1 MKFAVA
7 APCYVDFYKEAIEL
21 ERLGLDGL
29 WLFDS
34 PMVHSDVYAALA
46 LIAVNTTRIRIAPGV
61 AVARNRA
68 APITAHSIATIN
80 QLAPGRVALGF
91 STGNTA
97 RRAMGMPP
105 VGLGEF
111 REEALTIRGL
121 LRGESVPYREGAR
134 ESTVRLVH
142 QHHGFIRLE
151 PRIPLIMGA
160 TAPKSLRIAGEVG
173 DGLITSGSNPETL
186 KSWVDIARS
195 AIPTERGRD
204 AFQVAAMVG
213 VYVTAPGESAASP
226 GPREA
231 LGPWVLAHLR
241 LRLDTFKG
249 PAAAMDPTLADFA
262 GEVARLPEPK
272 HLWLYENYQI
282 GVGENFRRFVTPE
295 AINATCLCGPPD
307 FIADAIGKVFIAGA
321 DEVILRPHAN
331 GRTLTNYRRFV
342 ETVMRPMRGASR

>member
-1 MKFAVA
+1 MRFAVA
-7 APCYVDFYKEAIEL
+7 APCYIDFYRQAIEL
-21 ERLGLDGL
+21 ERLGFDGV

-46 LIAVNTTRIRIAPGV
+46 LIAVNTERIRIAPGV
-61 AVARNRA
+61 AVARNRI
-68 APITAHSIATIN
+68 APVTAHSIATIN

-105 VGLGEF
+105 VGLREF
-111 REEALTIRGL
+111 RDEAITIRAL
-121 LRGESVPYREGAR
+121 LRGENAPYREGER
-134 ESTVRLVH
+134 ESIVRLVH

-160 TAPKSLRIAGEVG
+160 TAPKSLAIAGEVG
-173 DGLITSGSNPETL
+173 DGLITSGASPEIL
-186 KSWVDIARS
+186 KSWVEIARA
-195 AIPTERGRD
+195 AIPPERRS
-204 AFQVAAMVG
+204 APFHIAAMVG
-213 VYVTAPGESAASP
+213 VYVTASGETADSP

-231 LGPWVLAHLR
+231 LGPWIIAHLR

-249 PAAAMDPTLADFA
+249 PADAMDPVLAEFA
-262 GEVARLPEPK
+262 REVAKLPAPK
-272 HLWLYENYQI
+272 HLRLYENYQI
-282 GVGENFRRFVTPE
+282 GIGENFRRFVTPE

-307 FIADAIGKVFIAGA
+307 FVAAGIRKVFAAGA
-321 DEVILRPHAN
+321 DEVILRPHAD

-342 ETVMRPMRGASR
+342 ETVMRPMRGS

>member
-1 MKFAVA
+1 MRFAIA
-7 APCYVDFYKEAIEL
+7 APCYVDFYKEAAEL
-21 ERLGLDGL
+21 ERLGFDGL

-46 LIAVNTTRIRIAPGV
+46 LVAVNTERIRVAPGV
-61 AVARNRA
+61 AVARNRV
-68 APITAHSIATIN
+68 APVTAHSIATIN

-105 VGLGEF
+105 VRLGEF
-111 REEALTIRGL
+111 REEAITIRTL
-121 LRGESVPYREGAR
+121 LRGDSAPYREAGR
-134 ESTVRLVH
+134 ESIVRLVH

-151 PRIPLIMGA
+151 PAIPLIMGA

-173 DGLITSGSNPETL
+173 DGLITSGSDPETL
-186 KSWVDIARS
+186 KSWVEIAKASR
-195 AIPTERGRD
+195 PPERRQ
-204 AFQVAAMVG
+204 AHFEVAAMVG
-213 VYVTAPGESAASP
+213 VYVTAPGETADSP

-249 PAAAMDPTLADFA
+249 PAAAMDPVLADFTR
-262 GEVARLPEPK
+262 EVAKLPEPK

-282 GVGENFRRFVTPE
+282 GVAKNFRRFVTAE

-307 FIADAIGKVFIAGA
+307 FIADGIGKVFLAGA

-342 ETVMRPMRGASR
+342 ETVMRPMRGKS

>member
-1 MKFAVA
+1 VRFAVA

-21 ERLGLDGL
+21 ERLGFDGL

-46 LIAVNTTRIRIAPGV
+46 LVAVNTARLRIAPGV
-61 AVARNRA
+61 AVARNRV
-68 APITAHSIATIN
+68 APVTAHSIATIN

-97 RRAMGMPP
+97 RRAMGMRP
-105 VGLGEF
+105 VGLDEF
-111 REEALTIRGL
+111 RDEALTIRRL
-121 LRGESVPYREGAR
+121 LHGENAPYREAGR
-134 ESTVRLVH
+134 ESIVRLVH
-142 QHHGFIRLE
+142 QHHGFILLE
-151 PRIPLIMGA
+151 PPIPLIMGA

-173 DGLITSGSNPETL
+173 DGLITSGSDPESL
-186 KSWVDIARS
+186 KAWVGIAKAARPAQRS
-195 AIPTERGRD
+195 RAPFE
-204 AFQVAAMVG
+204 VAAMVG
-213 VYVTAPGESAASP
+213 VYVTAAGESAASP

-249 PAAAMDPTLADFA
+249 PVTTMDPVLADFA
-262 GEVARLPEPK
+262 REVAKLPEPR

-282 GVGENFRRFVTPE
+282 GVGENFRRFVTAE
-295 AINATCLCGPPD
+295 AINATCLCGPSD
-307 FIADAIGKVFIAGA
+307 FIADAIGKVFLAGA
-321 DEVILRPHAN
+321 DEIVLRPHAN

-342 ETVMRPMRGASR
+342 ETVMRPMRGKG

>member
-1 MKFAVA
+1 VRFAVA

-21 ERLGLDGL
+21 ERLGFDGL

-46 LIAVNTTRIRIAPGV
+46 LIAVNTERIRIGPGV

-68 APITAHSIATIN
+68 APVTAHSIATIN

-105 VGLGEF
+105 VRLGEL
-111 REEALTIRGL
+111 RAEAIAIRKL
-121 LRGESVPYREGAR
+121 LDGESAIYREGER
-134 ESTVRLVH
+134 EAPVRLVH

-160 TAPKSLRIAGEVG
+160 TAPKALAIAGEVG

-186 KSWVDIARS
+186 KDWIGIARAARPARS
-195 AIPTERGRD
+195 KPFE
-204 AFQVAAMVG
+204 VAAMVG
-213 VYVTAPGESAASP
+213 VYVTASGETIESP

-241 LRLDTFKG
+241 RRLDTFKG
-249 PAAAMDPTLADFA
+249 PADAMDPALAEFA
-262 GEVARLPEPK
+262 REVARLPEPR

-282 GVGENFRRFVTPE
+282 GVGENFRRCVTPE
-295 AINATCLCGPPD
+295 AIASTCLCGPPD
-307 FIADAIGKVFIAGA
+307 FIADGIRKVFAAGA

-331 GRTLTNYRRFV
+331 GRTLINYRRFI
-342 ETVMRPMRGASR
+342 ETVMRPMRGAA